1 MAEIVE
7 QVQEREAAHVRKTG
21 TIKRAQFA
29 TLPVLCQELS
39 FSLFRQ
45 EEKCI
50 DLLAASQHQLLVL
63 MGDPVQETVQSQGG
77 GLAQKSQRR
86 PADHA
91 QLQLLVPQQHRSHLH
106 ILPRMKVS
114 FTEKKS
120 PPLTWKVNRGAQTG
134 TIYLTSQMND

>member
-21 TIKRAQFA
+21 TIKGAHCA
-29 TLPVLCQELS
+29 TLPVLCGELS
-39 FSLFRQ
+39 FCLFRQ
-45 EEKCI
+45 GEKYI
-50 DLLAASQHQLLVL
+50 DLLAASQRQLLVL

-77 GLAQKSQRR
+77 DPAQKSPRR
-86 PADHA
+86 HGDHG

-114 FTEKKS
+114 FTAKKS

-134 TIYLTSQMND
+134 TIYLTSQMNE

>member
-21 TIKRAQFA
+21 TIIDPHCA
-29 TLPVLCQELS
+29 TLPVLCLELC
-39 FSLFRQ
+39 FCLFRQ

-77 GLAQKSQRR
+77 GPAQKSQRR
-86 PADHA
+86 PGDHA
-91 QLQLLVPQQHRSHLH
+91 QLQLPVPQQHRSHLH

-114 FTEKKS
+114 FTARKS

-134 TIYLTSQMND
+134 TISLTSQMDE